1 MGHNI
6 YFIFNLEPSCQSCLL
21 VCLFTADS
29 WQIVEFGRYKRV
41 AYLKLEEDEEVTSIS
56 SPGMEILDIGTNFY
70 LGKRCLFA

>member
-1 MGHNI
+1 M
-6 YFIFNLEPSCQSCLL
+6 

-56 SPGMEILDIGTNFY
+56 PPGMEILDIGTNFY
-70 LGKRCLFA
+70 LGKKDFICINVVVNLWNCADINVHLY